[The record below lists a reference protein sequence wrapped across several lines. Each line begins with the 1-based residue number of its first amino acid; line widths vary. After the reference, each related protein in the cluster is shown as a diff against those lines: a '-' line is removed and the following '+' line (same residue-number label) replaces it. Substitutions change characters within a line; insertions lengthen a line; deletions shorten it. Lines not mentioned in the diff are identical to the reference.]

1 LPNPPQD
8 APDYMPTDQ
17 PPPEDTLLPARRRV
31 GWAMLLGLVVSW
43 PAFGAQVL
51 ADCNGPAFAR
61 TLQPLPVSASTTTDA
76 RAVWLSRALL
86 RWPGADAGNR
96 FRIYHSRSAS
106 LRLVGGHVSG
116 ADGSIALKLSYVAPP
131 EPLATRFRFL
141 GDGPLLQLS
150 PGDQAQLPELARGQL
165 LVAEEDPGGHVVDA
179 TGLQLAG
186 LLDDLYAAAV
196 VSPTLGAFVSGDGT
210 GWRLW
215 APTARQVLLCD
226 YPNAQGKAKAA
237 LAMKRDDATGLWT
250 RSEARDA
257 SGRYYRYLVDVFVPG
272 VGIVRNR
279 VTDPYSTSLSAD
291 SRRSYVGRPGEN
303 RPRAKSPPPANDNTD
318 MVVYELHVRDF
329 SANDA
334 SVPAAHRGKYL
345 AFTDTNSNGM
355 RHLRALAA
363 AGLTDVQLLPVF
375 DFASVPERNCL
386 TPAIAAPGRP
396 DDEAPQAAVARDAA
410 RDCFN
415 WGYDPYHFNAPEGS
429 YATNADDGA
438 VRMREF
444 GAMVDALHDIGLRV
458 GMDVV
463 YNHTSAAGQAA
474 RSVLDRIVPGY
485 YHRLDAKGEIE
496 HSTCCE
502 NTASENAMMARLM
515 LDSAE
520 GWVRDYGIDSFRF
533 DLMGHQPRAA
543 MEHLQQRV
551 DAATRRHIPLI
562 GEGWNFG
569 EVANG
574 RRFVQASQLSLAG
587 AGIGSF
593 SDRARDAIRGGGAG
607 DSGAALRERK
617 GYINGGPTAQAADM
631 LRVGLAGTLRDYPL
645 TDAEGALKPLREFRY
660 GDQPAGYAAQ
670 PVEVVDYVENHDNQ
684 TLWDIDAWRLP
695 PGTPSAERAR
705 VQLLGAALTAFSQ
718 GMAYYHAGIDVLRS
732 KSLDR
737 NSFDSGDWFNRLDW
751 TYQRNNFGVGLP
763 PRKDNG
769 SDWDAMRPLLDD
781 PSARAKPEDIA
792 FMRDAFSDLLRI
804 RASSSLFH
812 LRTAQDVQARLSFEN
827 VGPDQEPAM
836 IDGHLDGTDLPGANF
851 KEILYLVNVSP
862 DAQSLLL
869 PSQAR
874 KHWQLHPVQRAATAA
889 DKRAQQASVTDAG
902 TFSVPGRTAVVWVVE

>member
-1 LPNPPQD
+1 
-8 APDYMPTDQ
+8 MPTDQ
-17 PPPEDTLLPARRRV
+17 PSPEDTLLPARWRV
-31 GWAMLLGLVVSW
+31 ACAVLWGLASL
-43 PAFGAQVL
+43 PAFGAEVL
-51 ADCNGPAFAR
+51 ADCDGPAFAR
-61 TLQPLPVSASTTTDA
+61 TLQPVPVSAATPSDA
-76 RAVWLSRALL
+76 RAVWMSRALL

-96 FRIYHSRSAS
+96 FRIYYSRSAS
-106 LRLVGGHVSG
+106 LRLVDGHVSG
-116 ADGSIALKLSYVAPP
+116 ADGYIALKLSYVAPP
-131 EPLATRFRFL
+131 EPIATRFRYL
-141 GDGPLLQLS
+141 GDGPLLQLL
-150 PGDQAQLPELARGQL
+150 PEDQARLPELARGQL
-165 LVAEEDPGGHVVDA
+165 LISEEDSDGRVRDVS
-179 TGLQLAG
+179 GLQLAG

-196 VSPTLGAFVSGDGT
+196 VSPPLGAHVSGNGT
-210 GWRLW
+210 SWRVW

-226 YPNAQGKAKAA
+226 YPDAQGKSSAA
-237 LAMKRDDATGLWT
+237 LAMERDDATGFWA

-279 VTDPYSTSLSAD
+279 VTDPYSTSLNAD
-291 SRRSYVGRPGEN
+291 SQRSYVGMPGEN
-303 RPRAKSPPPANDNTD
+303 RTPARARPEPATDSTD

-329 SANDA
+329 SANDE

-345 AFTDTNSNGM
+345 AFTDADSNGM

-375 DFASVPERNCL
+375 DFASVPERGCV
-386 TPAIAAPGRP
+386 TPSIAAPARP
-396 DDEAPQAAVARDAA
+396 DDEAPQAAVAKDAA

-429 YATNADDGA
+429 YASNADDGA

-444 GAMVDALHDIGLRV
+444 RAMVDALHGIGLRV

-463 YNHTSAAGQAA
+463 YNHTSAAGQDAH
-474 RSVLDRIVPGY
+474 SVLDRIVPGY
-485 YHRLDAKGEIE
+485 YYRIDAKGAIE

-502 NTASENAMMARLM
+502 NTATENAMMARLL
-515 LDSAE
+515 LDSTE

-533 DLMGHQPRAA
+533 DLMGHQPRAL
-543 MEHLQQRV
+543 MEGLPERLDRV
-551 DAATRRHIPLI
+551 GRRHIELI

-569 EVANG
+569 EVADG
-574 RRFVQASQLSLAG
+574 RRFVQASQLSLAN
-587 AGIGSF
+587 AGIGTF

-617 GYINGGPTAQAADM
+617 GYINGAPTAQAADM
-631 LRVGLAGTLRDYPL
+631 VRVGLAGTLRDYRF
-645 TDAEGALKPLREFRY
+645 TDAEGNLKPLREFKY

-670 PVEVVDYVENHDNQ
+670 PGEVVAYVENHDNQ

-718 GMAYYHAGIDVLRS
+718 GIAYYHAGIDVLRS

-751 TYQRNNFGVGLP
+751 GYQGNNFGVGMP
-763 PRKDNG
+763 PQKDNG
-769 SDWDAMRPLLDD
+769 SDWEAMRPVLDD

-792 FMRDAFSDLLRI
+792 FMRDAFRDLLRI
-804 RASSSLFH
+804 RASSSLFR
-812 LRTAQDVQARLSFEN
+812 LRTAEDVQARLSFEN
-827 VGPDQEPAM
+827 VGPDQEPAI
-836 IDGHLDGTDLPGANF
+836 IDGHLDGTDLPDANF

-862 DAQSLLL
+862 DTQSLLL
-869 PSQAR
+869 PAQAGKR
-874 KHWQLHPVQRAATAA
+874 WQLHPVQRAATAA
-889 DKRAQQASVTDAG
+889 DKRVQQARATDTG
-902 TFSVPGRTAVVWVVE
+902 IFSVPGRTAVVWVVE